1 LLIPVRKLRLHL
13 HLVVQ
18 WVAGTPAGR
27 KPELGGRL
35 RRRSLIGFD
44 RDVVAGTK
52 IKFASPR
59 TRRDGGLIVGTEMN
73 VDDDI
78 VGVEDV
84 KDEEEHLE
92 RSTSPSN
99 VDDRRPEKR
108 WNEEDGSRDQSGPTE
123 GVETQRKSQAR

>member
-1 LLIPVRKLRLHL
+1 
-13 HLVVQ
+13 
-18 WVAGTPAGR
+18 
-27 KPELGGRL
+27 
-35 RRRSLIGFD
+35 
-44 RDVVAGTK
+44 
-52 IKFASPR
+52 
-59 TRRDGGLIVGTEMN
+59 MN